1 MIKYTLGKTVVNKY
15 GGHYTELK
23 TTRNKKKV
31 KELLKQ
37 DWFIIKKDILII
49 TYLSDSWRGLST
61 TNKISIIAM
70 ILATGIGILTL
81 F

>member
-15 GGHYTELK
+15 GGHYTKLK
-23 TTRNKKKV
+23 TTRNKRKV
-31 KELLKQ
+31 NKLLKQ
-37 DWFIIKKDILII
+37 EWFIIKKDVIVI
-49 TYLSDSWRGLST
+49 TYLFDYWRGLST

-70 ILATGIGILTL
+70 ILATGIGIFTL